1 MVPVSATAARRPGDA
16 PGTPRAAMG
25 HEARDLRR
33 FTRAKVLATIM
44 VTALGAGVAMTSQR
58 SGGPTRPETPL
69 TAQAPAAPITSP
81 EEFLAAVGTRREL
94 ASLPLLLSD
103 PSLQISAQG
112 WADNLAGRGVGHDP
126 QILDG
131 VADDWE
137 QVAEL
142 VSSGPSFD
150 AASRAL
156 LAKAAGASALDD
168 PKVTAFGLGN
178 RVDDG
183 TTILVVRL
191 LRTPNV
197 GDVGVQMGF

>member
-1 MVPVSATAARRPGDA
+1 MSATVARRPGDSHM
-16 PGTPRAAMG
+16 TSRVSMSSD
-25 HEARDLRR
+25 ARDARR
-33 FTRAKVLATIM
+33 LHRAKIVATMM
-44 VTALGAGVAMTSQR
+44 VVSLGAGVALTQR
-58 SGGPTRPETPL
+58 SGGAERPTAVS
-69 TAQAPAAPITSP
+69 AQSPAAPITSP

-103 PSLQISAQG
+103 PSLQTSAQG

-131 VADDWE
+131 VADNWE

-142 VSSGPSFD
+142 VSSGPSFE

-156 LAKAAGASALDD
+156 LAKPAGSSPLDD

-178 RVDDG
+178 RVDGD